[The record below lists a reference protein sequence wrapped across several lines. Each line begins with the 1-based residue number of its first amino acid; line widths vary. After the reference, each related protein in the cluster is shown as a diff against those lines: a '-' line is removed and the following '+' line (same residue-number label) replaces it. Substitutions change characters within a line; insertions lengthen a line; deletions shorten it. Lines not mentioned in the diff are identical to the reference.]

1 MDGNDMTPANIAA
14 LMKNNDN
21 DFGGNGSMWMTLF
34 FFIIFMGMGAMA
46 NNNRQNPPVIMPNPQ
61 PAQPAV
67 TQPEL
72 TAGLNNVQV
81 QQQLQALQLAT
92 ANNDLETVKAINQ
105 SKTELLQRDYTNN
118 INILQGYNNVTQSIN
133 NQTYA
138 LSSQIEQLGY
148 KMDQCCCGLQRQ
160 MLEDKNND
168 LQNIVNQQSTQ
179 IAINAA
185 VQAALGQTG
194 RYVAWEPSGSS
205 TTTKVVAGGAAA

>member
-1 MDGNDMTPANIAA
+1 MEGNTITPADIAA
-14 LMKNNDN
+14 LTKNTNG
-21 DFGGNGSMWMTLF
+21 DFGNNGSMWMTLF

-46 NNNRQNPPVIMPNPQ
+46 NNSNRGNGPVVVPTPQ
-61 PAQPAV
+61 PQQPAV

-81 QQQLQALQLAT
+81 QSQLQALQLAT
-92 ANNDLETVKAINQ
+92 ANNDLETVKAIEQ
-105 SKTELLQRDYTNN
+105 SKTDLLQRDYTNN

-138 LSSQIEQLGY
+138 LSNQIEQLGY

-160 MLEDKNND
+160 MLEDRNND

-185 VQAALGQTG
+185 VQQALGQTG

-205 TTTKVVAGGAAA
+205 TTTRVVAAA

>member
-1 MDGNDMTPANIAA
+1 MNIQSYAQQSLNPQYVA
-14 LMKNNDN
+14 
-21 DFGGNGSMWMTLF
+21 S
-34 FFIIFMGMGAMA
+34 
-46 NNNRQNPPVIMPNPQ
+46 QNPAMPISNL
-61 PAQPAV
+61 AQQFSQNGKA
-67 TQPEL
+67 
-72 TAGLNNVQV
+72 ADDFSY
-81 QQQLQALQLAT
+81 ALHVDGSDGARSCKIPPNCKST
-92 ANNDLETVKAINQ
+92 IAYDLETVKAINQ
-105 SKTELLQRDYTNN
+105 SKTDLLQRDYTNN

>member
-14 LMKNNDN
+14 LMKNNGN
-21 DFGGNGSMWMTLF
+21 DFNGNGSMWMTLF
-34 FFIIFMGMGAMA
+34 FFIIFMGMGAFA
-46 NNNRQNPPVIMPNPQ
+46 NNNRQNGPVVMPNPQ
-61 PAQPAV
+61 PQQPAV

-72 TAGLNNVQV
+72 TAGLNNVQT

-92 ANNDLETVKAINQ
+92 ANNDLETVKAIEQ
-105 SKTELLQRDYTNN
+105 SKTDLLQRDYTNN

-138 LSSQIEQLGY
+138 LSNQIEQLGY

-160 MLEDKNND
+160 MLEDRNRD

-179 IAINAA
+179 IAINSA
-185 VQAALGQTG
+185 VQSALGQTG

-205 TTTKVVAGGAAA
+205 TTTRVVAGAA